1 VIFAVAAAV
10 ALAMPSR
17 VSTAA
22 PPRDLRALAQHE
34 LTIPGRY
41 QLMSSPTAAPP
52 ESFWSRAWSWLYTRW
67 LQLMHALF
75 ARVHVG
81 DRTVMSLG
89 DGLLVLVGLLLLAVA
104 VRLLRNLQL
113 VRAGSGLA
121 HEPLAA
127 PLDPQSLYDDA
138 RRAANAGDYGSAAL
152 LLFAATV
159 VLLDRRG
166 AVEGSHSATVG
177 DLRREL
183 RTNDAA
189 LVSPFDAIAAP
200 FVQKAYAERPVGA
213 REWGR
218 ASDAFAT
225 LLQSGAQS

>member
-1 VIFAVAAAV
+1 MIFAVAAAV

-17 VSTAA
+17 ISAA
-22 PPRDLRALAQHE
+22 PPRDLHALAQRE

-41 QLMSSPTAAPP
+41 QLTASPVAAPP
-52 ESFWSRAWSWLYTRW
+52 QSFLSRAWSWLYARW

-104 VRLLRNLQL
+104 IRLLRNLQL
-113 VRAGSGLA
+113 VRSSRLA
-121 HEPLAA
+121 YEPLAA
-127 PLDPQSLYDDA
+127 PLDPQSLYNDA
-138 RRAANAGDYGSAAL
+138 RDAANAGDYGGAAL

-166 AVEGSHSATVG
+166 AVEGNRSATVG

-183 RTNDAA
+183 RANDAA
-189 LVSPFDAIAAP
+189 LISPFDAIAAP

-218 ASDAFAT
+218 ASDAFDT

>member
-10 ALAMPSR
+10 ALAMPAK
-17 VSTAA
+17 VSAA
-22 PPRDLRALAQHE
+22 PPRDLHALAQRE

-41 QLMSSPTAAPP
+41 QLTASPVAAPQQ
-52 ESFWSRAWSWLYTRW
+52 SFWSRAWSWAYARW

-81 DRTVMSLG
+81 NRTVMSLG
-89 DGLLVLVGLLLLAVA
+89 DGLLVLVGLLLLVVA

-113 VRAGSGLA
+113 VRSSSRLA
-121 HEPLAA
+121 YERLAA
-127 PLDPQSLYDDA
+127 PLDPQALYNDA
-138 RRAANAGDYGSAAL
+138 RDAANAGDYGSAAL

-166 AVEGSHSATVG
+166 AVEGSRSATVG

-189 LVSPFDAIAAP
+189 LISPFDAIAAP
-200 FVQKAYAERPVGA
+200 FVQRAYAERPVGA

-218 ASDAFAT
+218 ASDAFAV